1 MSTHTHSHGRPSRAN
16 KSSARFWQSK
26 NGQRLIILLGLLILW
41 QGYVWISGISPML
54 FPGPVTVVQALFQDI
69 INGRIPAVTFSTLV
83 LLFQGLAIGVIIGT
97 ALAILS
103 RTFRFGQTLVEV
115 LSAIL
120 SPLPGVALLPLVM
133 IWFGFSPLSIIIA
146 VVHAT
151 TWPIALNTDT
161 GFGTINPT
169 ILMVGKNLGLD
180 TRRQITDV
188 MLPAALPSI
197 ITGIRS
203 AWAFGWRTVVAAE
216 LVFGVAGSTA
226 GLGWYINDSRY
237 YLKTPNVFAGL
248 IVIALLGILLDALF
262 LLIEQHTVEK
272 WGMKRS

>member
-1 MSTHTHSHGRPSRAN
+1 MSTLTHSHSKKPRSGNRLT
-16 KSSARFWQSK
+16 RFWNSK
-26 NGQRLIILLGLLILW
+26 NGQRLIVILGILVLW
-41 QGYVWISGISPML
+41 QGYVWITGISPML
-54 FPGPVTVVQALFQDI
+54 FPGPVAVLQTLMQEIF
-69 INGRIPAVTFSTLV
+69 NSKIPAVTFNTLV
-83 LLFQGLAIGVIIGT
+83 LLFEGLSIGVVVGT

-133 IWFGFSPLSIIIA
+133 IWFGFAPLSIIIA

-169 ILMVGKNLGLD
+169 ILMVGQNLGLD
-180 TRRQITDV
+180 KRQQISDV

-197 ITGIRS
+197 LAGIRS
-203 AWAFGWRTVVAAE
+203 AWAFGWRTIVAAE

-248 IVIALLGILLDALF
+248 VVIALLGILLDSIF
-262 LLIEQHTVEK
+262 LWSEQRTVEK
-272 WGMKRS
+272 WGMKQN

>member
-1 MSTHTHSHGRPSRAN
+1 MSTLTHSHTKSRSGN
-16 KSSARFWQSK
+16 KSTRWNSK
-26 NGQRLIILLGLLILW
+26 NGQRLIVILGILVLW
-41 QGYVWISGISPML
+41 QGYVWIAGISPML
-54 FPGPVTVVQALFQDI
+54 FPGPVAVLQTLMQEIF
-69 INGRIPAVTFSTLV
+69 NGKIPAVTFSTLV
-83 LLFQGLAIGVIIGT
+83 ILLEGLAIGAVVGT

-103 RTFRFGQTLVEV
+103 RTFSFGQTLVEV

-133 IWFGFSPLSIIIA
+133 IWFGFSPASIIIA

-169 ILMVGKNLGLD
+169 VLMVGRNLGLD
-180 TRRQITDV
+180 KRQQITDV

-197 ITGIRS
+197 LTGIRS
-203 AWAFGWRTVVAAE
+203 AWAFGWRTIVAAE

-248 IVIALLGILLDALF
+248 VVIALLGILLDSIF
-262 LLIEQHTVEK
+262 LWIEQLTVEK
-272 WGMKRS
+272 WGMKQN

>member
-1 MSTHTHSHGRPSRAN
+1 MSTANPLQNNSSRSN
-16 KSSARFWQSK
+16 KELARFWQRK
-26 NGQRLIILLGLLILW
+26 NVQRAVIFLGLLALW
-41 QGYVWISGISPML
+41 QGYVWITGISPML
-54 FPGPVTVVQALFQDI
+54 FPGPVVVLQTLI
-69 INGRIPAVTFSTLV
+69 SETIRGKILAVTFSTLL
-83 LLFQGLAIGVIIGT
+83 LLFQGLAIGAVLGT
-97 ALAILS
+97 ALAILARIS
-103 RTFRFGQTLVEV
+103 RFGQTLVEV
-115 LSAIL
+115 LSAIF

-133 IWFGFSPLSIIIA
+133 IWFGFSSISIIIA
-146 VVHAT
+146 VVHT
-151 TWPIALNTDT
+151 TMWPIALNTDT

-169 ILMVGKNLGLD
+169 ILMVGRNLGLD
-180 TRRQITDV
+180 KRRQVTDV

-197 ITGIRS
+197 LTGIRS

-248 IVIALLGILLDALF
+248 IAIAILGIVLDSIF
-262 LLIEQHTVEK
+262 LLIEKRTVEK

>member
-1 MSTHTHSHGRPSRAN
+1 MNTLTQPRAN
-16 KSSARFWQSK
+16 TPRSSKRSGHFWRSK
-26 NGQRLIILLGLLILW
+26 NGQRLVIFLGLLALW
-41 QGYVWISGISPML
+41 QGYVWISGITPML
-54 FPGPVTVVQALFQDI
+54 FPGPLAVLQTLVQET
-69 INGRIPAVTFSTLV
+69 INGKILAVTFSTLV
-83 LLFQGLAIGVIIGT
+83 LLFQGLAIGAILGT

-133 IWFGFSPLSIIIA
+133 IWFGFSQTSIIIA
-146 VVHAT
+146 VIHAT

-169 ILMVGKNLGLD
+169 ILMVGRNLGLD
-180 TRRQITDV
+180 TRRQISDV

-197 ITGIRS
+197 LTGIRS

-248 IVIALLGILLDALF
+248 VVIALLGILLDSVFLF
-262 LLIEQHTVEK
+262 VEHRTVEK

>member
-1 MSTHTHSHGRPSRAN
+1 MNTLTQPRAN
-16 KSSARFWQSK
+16 TPRSSKRSARLWRSK
-26 NGQRLIILLGLLILW
+26 NGQRLVIFLGLLALW
-41 QGYVWISGISPML
+41 QGYVWISGITPML
-54 FPGPVTVVQALFQDI
+54 FPGPLAVLQTLVQET
-69 INGRIPAVTFSTLV
+69 INGKLLAVTFSTLV
-83 LLFQGLAIGVIIGT
+83 LLFQGLAIGVILGT

-133 IWFGFSPLSIIIA
+133 IWFGFSQTSIIIA
-146 VVHAT
+146 VIHAT

-169 ILMVGKNLGLD
+169 ILMVGRNLGLD

-197 ITGIRS
+197 LTGIRS

-248 IVIALLGILLDALF
+248 VVIAFLGILLDSIFLF
-262 LLIEQHTVEK
+262 VEQRTVEK

>member
-1 MSTHTHSHGRPSRAN
+1 
-16 KSSARFWQSK
+16 
-26 NGQRLIILLGLLILW
+26 
-41 QGYVWISGISPML
+41 ML
-54 FPGPVTVVQALFQDI
+54 FPGPLVVLQTLVQET
-69 INGRIPAVTFSTLV
+69 INGKLPAVTFSTLV
-83 LLFQGLAIGVIIGT
+83 LLFEGLAIGAILGT

-103 RTFRFGQTLVEV
+103 RTFSFGQTLVEV

-133 IWFGFSPLSIIIA
+133 IWFGFSQTSIIIA
-146 VVHAT
+146 VIHAT

-169 ILMVGKNLGLD
+169 ILMVGRNLGLD
-180 TRRQITDV
+180 KRRQISDV

-197 ITGIRS
+197 LTGIRS

-248 IVIALLGILLDALF
+248 VAISLLGILLDSVFLF
-262 LLIEQHTVEK
+262 VEQRTVEK
-272 WGMKRS
+272 WGMKRN

>member
-1 MSTHTHSHGRPSRAN
+1 MNILTQPQANTPRSSKRST
-16 KSSARFWQSK
+16 RFWQSK
-26 NGQRLIILLGLLILW
+26 NGQRLVIFLGLLALW
-41 QGYVWISGISPML
+41 QGYVWISGVTPML
-54 FPGPVTVVQALFQDI
+54 FPGPLAVLQTLVQET
-69 INGRIPAVTFSTLV
+69 INGKIPAVTFSTLV
-83 LLFQGLAIGVIIGT
+83 LLFQGLAIGAVLGT

-133 IWFGFSPLSIIIA
+133 IWFGFSQTSIIIA

-169 ILMVGKNLGLD
+169 ILMVGRNLGLD
-180 TRRQITDV
+180 KMRQISDV

-197 ITGIRS
+197 LTGIRS

-237 YLKTPNVFAGL
+237 YLKTSNVFAGL
-248 IVIALLGILLDALF
+248 VAIALLGILLDSVFLF
-262 LLIEQHTVEK
+262 IEKRTVEK
-272 WGMKRS
+272 WGMKRN

>member
-1 MSTHTHSHGRPSRAN
+1 MNTLTQPRAN
-16 KSSARFWQSK
+16 TPRSSKRARFWRSK
-26 NGQRLIILLGLLILW
+26 NGQRLVIFLGLLGLW
-41 QGYVWISGISPML
+41 QGYVWISGITPML
-54 FPGPVTVVQALFQDI
+54 FPGPLAVLQTLVQET
-69 INGRIPAVTFSTLV
+69 INGKILAVTFSTLV
-83 LLFQGLAIGVIIGT
+83 LLFQGLAIGAILGT

-133 IWFGFSPLSIIIA
+133 IWFGFSQTSIIIA
-146 VVHAT
+146 VIHAT

-169 ILMVGKNLGLD
+169 ILMVGRNLGLD
-180 TRRQITDV
+180 TRRQISDV

-197 ITGIRS
+197 LTGIRS

-248 IVIALLGILLDALF
+248 VVIALLGILLDSVFLF
-262 LLIEQHTVEK
+262 IEQRTVEK